1 SEAWATTFLAPDAL
15 TSAGVPAEAVEVE
28 NPLAEE
34 SLLRTSMLP
43 GLLRA
48 LAGNIAH
55 RDPGARLFEIG
66 NVFLVPPPGQDLP
79 IEHELV
85 AAAMHRCDAVAARR
99 VWDVLVGAL
108 GVEGLSLEA
117 GQAPGLHPTRTARVL
132 VAGERIG
139 SLGEVDPAVVAAYDL
154 DDRVGWFE
162 VDLGR

>member
-48 LAGNIAH
+48 LATNAAH
-55 RDPGARLFEIG
+55 RDPGVRLFEIG

-79 IEHELV
+79 VEHELV
-85 AAAMHRCDAVAARR
+85 AAAMHRCDAAAARR
-99 VWDVLVGAL
+99 VWDVRVGPLA
-108 GVEGLSLEA
+108 VDGLSLEA
-117 GQAPGLHPTRTARVL
+117 APEPDRHPT
-132 VAGERIG
+132 
-139 SLGEVDPAVVAAYDL
+139 
-154 DDRVGWFE
+154 
-162 VDLGR
+162 